1 MKVNAQNSSVVPVSA
16 WLDNANVCR
25 ETIAL
30 SGELPHAG
38 CTDFE
43 RFYAYLLVDEPIIQ
57 LMPGYL
63 LPVWAE
69 QSVTPE
75 TLHALA
81 MAAKLENARNRWLDD
96 MVDNHKDSVFSTRS
110 HELNRAIV
118 ALTHR
123 LYNAVMPNDLV
134 GSFFERLATLY
145 ARHSLSLVLDGKQEV
160 TRKCWAALVDYGVHA
175 KARHCSV
182 RAPLDALLTLLR
194 TDEGLFQAATSSWHA
209 WGLGAQLYDDA
220 LDVEEDFRLGTMTWT
235 VSRTLER
242 FEGRIPE
249 NSDQFYEVALK
260 EGVVTQTLERAE
272 EYFAHAAQLA
282 SSSFPRW
289 VPVQNGWRRQTRAL
303 REDYES
309 LLALKPSDP

>member
-1 MKVNAQNSSVVPVSA
+1 MVPVSA

-30 SGELPHAG
+30 SDGLPHAG
-38 CTDFE
+38 GTEFE
-43 RFYAYLLVDEPIIQ
+43 CFFAYLMVDEPIIQ

-63 LPVWAE
+63 LPVSAE

-81 MAAKLENARNRWLDD
+81 IAAKLENARNRWLDN

-110 HELNRAIV
+110 HEMNGAII

-123 LYNAVMPNDLV
+123 LYDAVLPNDLV

-145 ARHSLSLVLDGKQEV
+145 ARHSLSLVLDSKQEV
-160 TRKCWAALVDYGVHA
+160 SRKCWAALVDYEVHA

-194 TDEGLFQAATSSWHA
+194 ADEGLFQAATSSWHA

-249 NSDQFYEVALK
+249 NSDQFYEVALR
-260 EGVVTQTLERAE
+260 EGVVTQTLKRAE
-272 EYFAHAAQLA
+272 EYFAHAAELA

-289 VPVQNGWRRQTRAL
+289 VPVQNGWKRQTRAL

-309 LLALKPSDP
+309 LLGLGPSDP